1 MNPVHDI
8 MNTLIGLPDYL
19 RKPILEGR
27 LKEFFTL
34 DVEDKHEIVAGV
46 LRTIPLLEEKKISAL
61 IKTWMVVLSG
71 FDGARIVE
79 MLRVYCQELGNDPTI
94 IQRIQVNMV
103 IKTFNGMK
111 DTQREKLADCLKE
124 AILTFPNRNKIIDLI
139 PQSGLQVL
147 GINKNSI

>member
-19 RKPILEGR
+19 RKPVLEGR
-27 LKEFFTL
+27 LKEFYTL

-46 LRTIPLLEEKKISAL
+46 LRTIPLLEEKKISDL
-61 IKTWMVVLSG
+61 IKTWMVVLSS
-71 FDGARIVE
+71 FDGANIVE
-79 MLRVYCQELGNDPTI
+79 MLRIYCQELGNDPTI
-94 IQRIQVNMV
+94 IQRIQINMV

-124 AILTFPNRNKIIDLI
+124 AILTFPNRNMIIDLI
-139 PQSGLQVL
+139 PPSGLQVL
-147 GINKNSI
+147 GMQ